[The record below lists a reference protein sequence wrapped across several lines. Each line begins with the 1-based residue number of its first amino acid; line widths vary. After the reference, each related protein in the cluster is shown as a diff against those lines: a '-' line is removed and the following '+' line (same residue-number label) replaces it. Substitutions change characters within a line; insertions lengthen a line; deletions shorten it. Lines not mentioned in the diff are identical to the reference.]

1 MNNQHQHRR
10 VERQAAAQMRSARL
24 RQRVRNDLSAPPPAN
39 AAPYAGERRIGDA
52 FKPLTQRYAY
62 FAQETKAA
70 MVIMLLAS
78 IIAVLM
84 PFWLGWTL
92 FSVALTVL
100 ALVAALIGAY
110 RWYFH
115 PYGPEVI
122 CSARWQAAHV
132 ELADAGDA
140 ALPPSGLLSTLT
152 LIGIAG
158 VDGFLSG
165 SSLSSGVFANLFTPT
180 MALLAATAWG
190 IGSTYLLYKLAHA
203 AALEANINAR
213 RTLIRNLSASR
224 DPDDQARAAHEKGG
238 RRSARSGLR
247 SARQPA
253 VGAHRS
259 GLRRAGDRAEHVRP
273 AADGRRSVA
282 ERNAAGRAGA
292 GAVAARL
299 ILARPIWHA
308 RPRPVVASGR
318 FSCFSCFSC
327 FSRCFFFYFSDGN
340 APLPRAGFRMIWPV
354 LCAGRHAHDE
364 HFAVR
369 QPPDFA

>member
-10 VERQAAAQMRSARL
+10 VERQATGQMRRTGLRHLARS
-24 RQRVRNDLSAPPPAN
+24 DLSAPPPAS
-39 AAPYAGERRIGDA
+39 AAPYAGERRIGDS

-62 FAQETKAA
+62 FAPETKAA
-70 MVIMLLAS
+70 MVIMLLAL
-78 IIAVLM
+78 IIAVLT
-84 PFWLGWTL
+84 PYWLGWTL
-92 FSVALTVL
+92 FSVAVTVL

-115 PYGPEVI
+115 PYGPQVI
-122 CSARWQAAHV
+122 SSARWQAAHA

-140 ALPPSGLLSTLT
+140 TLPPSGLLSTLT

-224 DPDDQARAAHEKGG
+224 DPDDQARALRMKKAVGDLLGQAYDLHAN
-238 RRSARSGLR
+238 RRSARIGLACAALVIALSMFALR
-247 SARQPA
+247 LTGDEASSSETPPA
-253 VGAHRS
+253 
-259 GLRRAGDRAEHVRP
+259 GLAP
-273 AADGRRSVA
+273 
-282 ERNAAGRAGA
+282 
-292 GAVAARL
+292 ARL
-299 ILARPIWHA
+299 LH
-308 RPRPVVASGR
+308 V
-318 FSCFSCFSC
+318 
-327 FSRCFFFYFSDGN
+327 
-340 APLPRAGFRMIWPV
+340 
-354 LCAGRHAHDE
+354 
-364 HFAVR
+364 
-369 QPPDFA
+369 